1 MFSAISKTNLMR
13 SLNALEFSFSVTLQ
27 YLEAAVKLGA
37 AHVITSHLQ
46 DALSLSKKM
55 SLE

>member
-1 MFSAISKTNLMR
+1 MR